1 MPRFLNE
8 FCTVEVVDAVP
19 AVDGGVEIDAVAD
32 VVLAVVDACCFWWLC
47 CCCWW
52 LC

>member
-19 AVDGGVEIDAVAD
+19 AVGGGVEIDAAGVGAEAVD
-32 VVLAVVDACCFWWLC
+32 AVVGGVDGC
-47 CCCWW
+47 CCS
-52 LC
+52 